1 MPWEHKRT
9 ESMNHEPQ
17 IAIEVEDLTVAYHH
31 NPVLW
36 DIDLSIPEGVISA
49 IVGPNG
55 AGKSTLIKAML
66 RLVPISSGTVTF
78 FGRPLD
84 EMRRSVAYVPQ
95 RSEVDW
101 DFPTTVHDVVMMGS
115 YGALGWIRKP
125 GRREREKAMSALEK
139 VGMVEFANRQI
150 SELSGGQQQ
159 RTFIARALVQD
170 ANILLMDEPFA
181 GVDAATEQA
190 ILAVLRDLQQAGK
203 TLVIVH
209 HDLLTVKSYFDHV
222 ILLNVHTIADGPIER
237 TFTEENLERAYK
249 GKFSAMKGRIDE
261 SVV

>member
-1 MPWEHKRT
+1 MKRL
-9 ESMNHEPQ
+9 ND

-36 DIDLSIPEGVISA
+36 DIDLQIETGAITA

-55 AGKSTLIKAML
+55 AGKSTLLKAIL
-66 RLVPISSGTVTF
+66 KLVPISSGSISF
-78 FGRPLD
+78 FGRTLK
-84 EMRRSVAYVPQ
+84 EMRREVAYVPQ

-101 DFPTTVHDVVMMGS
+101 DFPTTVLDVVMMGS
-115 YGALGWIRKP
+115 YGALGWIKAP
-125 GRREREKAMSALEK
+125 GKRERNLAFEALEK
-139 VGMVEFANRQI
+139 VGMTEFANRQI

-170 ANILLMDEPFA
+170 ASIFLMDEPFA

-190 ILAVLRDLQQAGK
+190 IIGVLRELQASGK

-209 HDLLTVKSYFDHV
+209 HDLLTVKEYFDQV
-222 ILLNVHTIADGPIER
+222 ILLNVHT
-237 TFTEENLERAYK
+237 
-249 GKFSAMKGRIDE
+249 
-261 SVV
+261 

>member
-1 MPWEHKRT
+1 MKRL
-9 ESMNHEPQ
+9 NN

-36 DIDLSIPEGVISA
+36 DIDLQIETEAISA

-55 AGKSTLIKAML
+55 AGKSTLLKAIL
-66 RLVPISSGTVTF
+66 KLVPISSGSISF
-78 FGRPLD
+78 FGRTLK
-84 EMRRSVAYVPQ
+84 EMRREVAYVPQ

-101 DFPTTVHDVVMMGS
+101 DFPTTVLDVVMMGS
-115 YGALGWIRKP
+115 YGALGWIKAP
-125 GRREREKAMSALEK
+125 GKRERDLAFEALEK
-139 VGMVEFANRQI
+139 VGMTEFANRQI

-170 ANILLMDEPFA
+170 ASIFLMDEPFA

-190 ILAVLRDLQQAGK
+190 IIGVLRELQANGK

-209 HDLLTVKSYFDHV
+209 HDLLTVKEYFDQV
-222 ILLNVHTIADGPIER
+222 ILLNVHTIATGPVAT
-237 TFTEENLERAYK
+237 TFTPENLQKAYK
-249 GKFSAMKGRIDE
+249 GKFSAFKGGFDE
-261 SVV
+261 FTV

>member
-1 MPWEHKRT
+1 MDSKKRT
-9 ESMNHEPQ
+9 
-17 IAIEVEDLTVAYHH
+17 AIEVEDLTVAYRH

-36 DIDLSIPEGVISA
+36 DIDLTIPEGVICA

-78 FGRPLD
+78 FGRPLS

-101 DFPTTVHDVVMMGS
+101 DFPTTVLDVVTMGS
-115 YGALGWIRKP
+115 YGALGWIKKP
-125 GRREREKAMSALEK
+125 GKKERERALLALKK
-139 VGMVEFANRQI
+139 VGMVEFADRQI

-170 ANILLMDEPFA
+170 ASILLMDEPFA
-181 GVDAATEQA
+181 GVDAATEEA
-190 ILAVLRDLQQAGK
+190 VLSVLRDLQREGK

-209 HDLLTVKSYFDHV
+209 HDLLTVASYFDHV
-222 ILLNVHTIADGPIER
+222 ILLNVHTIATGAVKS
-237 TFTEENLERAYK
+237 TFTEENLAKAYK
-249 GKFSAMKGRIDE
+249 GKFNAMKGGIDAP
-261 SVV
+261 VI

>member
-1 MPWEHKRT
+1 VKDEKRT
-9 ESMNHEPQ
+9 
-17 IAIEVEDLTVAYHH
+17 AIEVEDLTVAYHH

-36 DIDLSIPEGVISA
+36 DIDLAIPEGVICA

-55 AGKSTLIKAML
+55 AGKSTLLKAML
-66 RLVPISSGTVTF
+66 NLVPISSGTVTF
-78 FGRPLD
+78 WKKSLK
-84 EMRRSVAYVPQ
+84 EMRRTVAYVPQ

-101 DFPTTVHDVVMMGS
+101 DFPTTVLDVVMMGS
-115 YGALGWIRKP
+115 YGALGWIKAP
-125 GRREREKAMSALEK
+125 GRQEREKAIAALEQ
-139 VGMVEFANRQI
+139 VGMVDFADRQI

-170 ANILLMDEPFA
+170 ASLLLMDEPFA

-190 ILAVLRDLQQAGK
+190 ILKVLRQLQQDGK

-209 HDLLTVKSYFDHV
+209 HDLLTVKAYFDHV
-222 ILLNVHTIADGPIER
+222 VLLNVHTVADGPVKS
-237 TFTEENLERAYK
+237 TFTEENLAKAYK

-261 SVV
+261 FVV